1 MIQKHGHAFQETDR
15 CCFNCKHIIWLIGV
29 GFGLR
34 CGHDAEKGTLPP
46 SIPSI
51 SHVCDNFKGKG
62 TTEWSCKCN
71 KCVRVRNENSAFD
84 ILF

>member
-15 CCFNCKHIIWLIGV
+15 CCYNCKYILWMIGV

-34 CGHDAEKGTLPP
+34 CGYNSEEGILPP

-51 SHVCDNFKGKG
+51 SYVCENFKGKG
-62 TTEWSCKCN
+62 TTQWSCKCK
-71 KCVRVRNENSAFD
+71 KCRRMKNYGS
-84 ILF
+84 